1 RIRAALAAR
10 AQGLPGLLS
19 AEDEEELQEYLSER
33 HAVGADEIHAL
44 REARVTRVANRLS
57 DYHGISRR
65 RIEIERGEA
74 AAGGAPAVRLVVI
87 DETARAAAP
96 VSAQAGG
103 AGAAPAPAGAEPR

>member
-1 RIRAALAAR
+1 
-10 AQGLPGLLS
+10 
-19 AEDEEELQEYLSER
+19 
-33 HAVGADEIHAL
+33 
-44 REARVTRVANRLS
+44 LS

-74 AAGGAPAVRLVVI
+74 AGGGAPAVRLVVI

-96 VSAQAGG
+96 VAAQAGG